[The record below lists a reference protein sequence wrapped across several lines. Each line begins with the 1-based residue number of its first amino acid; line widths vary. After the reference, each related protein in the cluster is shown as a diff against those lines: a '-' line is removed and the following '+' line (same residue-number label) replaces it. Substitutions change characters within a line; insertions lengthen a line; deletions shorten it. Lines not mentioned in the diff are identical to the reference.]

1 MSVAADTYKHDD
13 KVQYG
18 PKTGEI
24 LGKPQGDPL
33 KQHLDDEN
41 KAENKVGPVED
52 SLQLFVLV
60 EVNVLEAQCDAGRE
74 DQHQHEPFEGRRVYV
89 LQNVLAKS
97 IPPLTGV
104 GFQTGVPAFAPRW
117 RQKFNGNSNLMVDN
131 VGLWS
136 LINDVLFHRLFML
149 V

>member
-1 MSVAADTYKHDD
+1 MIIIAGHCVSVAADTYKYDD

-41 KAENKVGPVED
+41 KAENEIGPVED
-52 SLQLFVLV
+52 SLQLLVFV
-60 EVNVLEAQCDAGRE
+60 EVNVFEAQRDAGGE
-74 DQHQHEPFEGRRVYV
+74 YQHQHEPFEGRSVYV
-89 LQNVLAKS
+89 LENVLTKS

-104 GFQTGVPAFAPRW
+104 GFQTSIPAFAPEW
-117 RQKFNGNSNLMVDN
+117 R
-131 VGLWS
+131 
-136 LINDVLFHRLFML
+136 
-149 V
+149 